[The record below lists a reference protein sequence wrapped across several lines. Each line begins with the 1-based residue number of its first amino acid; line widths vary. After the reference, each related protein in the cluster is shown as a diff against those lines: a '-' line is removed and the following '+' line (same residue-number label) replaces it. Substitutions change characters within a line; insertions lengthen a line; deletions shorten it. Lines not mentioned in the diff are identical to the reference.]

1 MNRTYSVLAV
11 IAAATLLLSSTYFF
25 VLSNDNSKQTL
36 TIFCATSLQYP
47 LRQVEE
53 DFEKANPNVD
63 VHLEAHGT
71 IQVIRHVTE
80 LNYKV
85 DVVLVADYSLIPR
98 MMYTT
103 TMPNSDQSYADY
115 YLRFATNKLVL
126 AYTNSSDYANEINS
140 NNWYQILSRPN
151 VRLGYANP
159 QLDALGYRALMA
171 IQLAEDYYKV
181 PHFFHDLITAN
192 LNPPISSVQ
201 EGSNY
206 TILVPETQNA
216 VGDKLT
222 MRASEVDL
230 ISLLETGYLDYC
242 LLYLSNARQYGFN
255 YIELPDEINLGNSES
270 EPTYE
275 QIQVKYDHQRF
286 ATVTLDRTGETIYYG
301 LTIPKNA
308 PNPQLAEKFIDFL
321 LNGQGKT
328 DFQNQFHPVYNPSFT
343 DNLEALPTSLRSL
356 AVSEP

>member
-1 MNRTYSVLAV
+1 MKRPY
-11 IAAATLLLSSTYFF
+11 IALVAILTAILLLSSTYFF
-25 VLSNDNSKQTL
+25 VLNNLNSKQTL
-36 TIFCATSLQYP
+36 TVFCATSLQYP
-47 LRQVEE
+47 FYQVEE
-53 DFEKANPNVD
+53 DFEKAYPNVD

-98 MMYTT
+98 MMYNSKI
-103 TMPNSDQSYADY
+103 PNTDQDYADY
-115 YLRFATNKLVL
+115 YIRFATNTLVL
-126 AYTNSSDYANEINS
+126 AYTNNSDYANEINS
-140 NNWYQILSRPN
+140 NNWSKILTRQN

-171 IQLAEDYYKV
+171 IQLAESHYKE
-181 PHFFHDLITAN
+181 PHFFHDLITTN
-192 LNPPISSVQ
+192 LNPPISSVPN
-201 EGSNY
+201 GSNY
-206 TILVPETQNA
+206 TILIPETQNA

-242 LLYLSNARQYGFN
+242 FLYLSNAKQYGFS
-255 YIELPDEINLGNSES
+255 YIELPDEINLGNDANMD
-270 EPTYE
+270 TYE

-286 ATVTLDRTGETIYYG
+286 ATVTLDRIGETIYYG

-308 PNPQLAEKFIDFL
+308 PSPKLAEEFVQFL
-321 LNGQGKT
+321 LEGQGKA
-328 DFQNQFHPVYNPSFT
+328 DFGNQFHPILSPSYT
-343 DNLEALPTSLRSL
+343 DNLEAIPESLRAL
-356 AVSEP
+356 VVSEP

>member
-1 MNRTYSVLAV
+1 MNRKHIALAA
-11 IAAATLLLSSTYFF
+11 ILAAILLSSTYFF
-25 VLSNDNSKQTL
+25 VLNNMNSKQTL
-36 TIFCATSLQYP
+36 TVFCATSLQYP
-47 LRQVEE
+47 FHQVEE
-53 DFEKANPNVD
+53 DFEKAYPNVD

-103 TMPNSDQSYADY
+103 KMPDSSQNYADY
-115 YLRFATNKLVL
+115 YLRFATNTLVL
-126 AYTNSSDYANEINS
+126 AYTNSSDYASDINS

-171 IQLAEDYYKV
+171 IQLAENYYGV
-181 PHFFHDLITAN
+181 PRFFHDLITAN
-192 LNPPISSVQ
+192 VNPPISSVPD
-201 EGSNY
+201 GSNH
-206 TILVPETQNA
+206 TILVPETQNS

-230 ISLLETGYLDYC
+230 IALLETGYLDYC
-242 LLYLSNARQYGFN
+242 FLYLSNAQQYGFN
-255 YIELPDEINLGNSES
+255 YIELPNEINLGNSAYEN
-270 EPTYE
+270 TYE

-301 LTIPKNA
+301 LTIPNNA
-308 PNPQLAEKFIDFL
+308 PNPKLAEEFIRFL
-321 LNGQGKT
+321 LDGQGKN
-328 DFQNQFHPVYNPSFT
+328 DFENQHHPVFSPSYT
-343 DNLEALPTSLRSL
+343 DNLQAVPQSLRSL
-356 AVSEP
+356 VVSEP